1 MPIKVSTSQF
11 NGHFACMLPLVVFA
25 GSALGQTAQTAP
37 DAGALRQQ
45 IERDANPALPRKT
58 LPQLAPLPEP
68 LKTLPGATVT
78 LKSVRFVGNTL
89 LSSEKLAPA
98 VQGYLNK
105 PQSFASLQEAAAAV
119 AKIYRDAGWMVRA
132 YLPRQDLTDG
142 DLTIQIVEA
151 VFSGASLE
159 GAEPTRLKFSQV
171 LSIFAAQQRTGQPVN
186 ADALDRALLL
196 ADDLPGVAV
205 VGTLREGQNDAE
217 TGLAL
222 KMSDEPAFSGEVSV
236 DNTGARS
243 TGSERI
249 NANVLVNSPL
259 GLGDLVSANLA
270 HTSGSDYVRVGYS
283 LPVGQDGLRVGVS
296 ASGLSYKIVSPEFAA
311 LDGRGRSSSQGL
323 DAIYPLI
330 RSRSRNLYLNANLD
344 SKDFVNESNASVQS
358 DYASTAL
365 SLGLSGNLFDSVGG
379 GGANSAS
386 VALVAGNLAL
396 GSPQAGENPALE
408 GSFSKLRYAVS
419 RQQVLLRDDLSL
431 YATLSGQQSGGKLDS
446 SEKLS
451 LGGAS
456 GVRAYPSGEGS
467 GSSGQLAALE
477 LRWRLPQGFNLVGFY
492 DWGSVSDPDSPSYS
506 LKGVGLGLTWQTPIG
521 ASVKATWARRLG
533 DNPNPTST
541 GVDQDGSLNL
551 NRWWFAASLPF

>member
-11 NGHFACMLPLVVFA
+11 NGHFACILPLVVFA

-159 GAEPTRLKFSQV
+159 GAEPTRLKFSRV

-186 ADALDRALLL
+186 ADAVDRALLL

-311 LDGRGRSSSQGL
+311 LDGRGRSNSQGL
-323 DAIYPLI
+323 DASYPLI

-386 VALVAGNLAL
+386 VALVAGKLAL

-419 RQQVLLRDDLSL
+419 RQQVLRDDLSL